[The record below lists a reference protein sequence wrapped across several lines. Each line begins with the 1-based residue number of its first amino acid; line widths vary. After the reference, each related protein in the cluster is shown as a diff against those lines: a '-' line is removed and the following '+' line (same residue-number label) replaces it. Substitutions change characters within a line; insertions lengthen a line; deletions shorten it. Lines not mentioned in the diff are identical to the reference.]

1 MSPRQPVRSRG
12 AARLAEP
19 PADPSNM
26 TPRQQE
32 RRERLIE
39 AGLALLN
46 TRDYDEIQVKD
57 VAEQADVALGTLYNY
72 FSSKEHL
79 FAEVLIRW
87 GAILRTSVA
96 RRPLR
101 EGTTAE
107 QLTEVLHRAVR
118 GFQRQPQLAR
128 LVSTLVMSQDAFAS
142 EILGRL
148 DQATNAAYLD
158 VLRHLPDEEA
168 RAVMRVVNSVFSV
181 TLRDWSLGRR
191 SIVDFYDSMTEVV
204 YMVLEYREGEA
215 TALPG
220 ATASAPA
227 MRGRAVS

>member
-1 MSPRQPVRSRG
+1 MSPRQPPRG
-12 AARLAEP
+12 RASGRAAEP

-39 AGLALLN
+39 AGLALLK

-79 FAEVLIRW
+79 FAEVLVRW
-87 GAILRTSVA
+87 AAILRTSVA

-101 EGTTAE
+101 EGSTAE

-128 LVSTLVMSQDAFAS
+128 LVSTLVMSQDAFAT

-168 RAVMRVVNSVFSV
+168 RAILGVVNSVFSLN
-181 TLRDWSLGRR
+181 LREWSLGRR

-204 YMVLEYREGEA
+204 YLVLEYREGEGLG
-215 TALPG
+215 LPG
-220 ATASAPA
+220 ATIPAPA
-227 MRGRAVS
+227 LRGRAVS